1 MHSLDM
7 LVPPTENKEV
17 EKVEKNNEIDF
28 SEISA
33 SFKEIVENQK
43 EVNEKIVNSINEVKE
58 LEKNNDIDFSEITA
72 TFKEVVEN
80 QKEVNEKIVNSI
92 NEVANKLTSTEKKE
106 ESEVEENE
114 WC

>member
-7 LVPPTENKEV
+7 LVPPTDNKEL
-17 EKVEKNNEIDF
+17 EEVEKNNNVDF

-33 SFKEIVENQK
+33 TFKEVIENQK
-43 EVNEKIVNSINEVKE
+43 EVNEK
-58 LEKNNDIDFSEITA
+58 L
-72 TFKEVVEN
+72 
-80 QKEVNEKIVNSI
+80 VNSI
-92 NEVANKLTSTEKKE
+92 NEVANKLTSTENKE